1 MRKQFLYLFLSL
13 VFVHKTDAKQ
23 EDTKLGFID
32 MEYILQNVPDYTKQ
46 GAIRAKT
53 ENGNLRL
60 MLKIE
65 INKLKEP

>member
-1 MRKQFLYLFLSL
+1 
-13 VFVHKTDAKQ
+13 
-23 EDTKLGFID
+23 

-65 INKLKEP
+65 INKLKEPKSRKSFVN